1 MFFGNFTFQ
10 SIFKIKVHDHVDLFR
25 TNFST
30 MHIADKYGFTIQIG
44 VILSLLNH
52 QMQIFIFALYTN
64 GRIADLRARPDSR
77 SALRQM
83 ENEAFVFN
91 KEIKQRPSELQRKM
105 SGASRRVLNVQWS
118 NILLISANH
127 YTHYRVNRTPRR

>member
-1 MFFGNFTFQ
+1 
-10 SIFKIKVHDHVDLFR
+10 
-25 TNFST
+25 

-127 YTHYRVNRTPRR
+127 CTHYRVNRTPRR